1 MSMYNQGPGST
12 RPSGP
17 QGTPQPFDIRM
28 QPLPTDGGMRTRTG
42 RKLASMD
49 TGTVALAVSGMTFYW
64 MMPML
69 MRRRR
74 ARRPEGPTA

>member
-1 MSMYNQGPGST
+1 MSVFNERPGSMRG

-17 QGTPQPFDIRM
+17 QGSAQPFDITM
-28 QPLPTDGGMRTRTG
+28 QQSSADTGVRTRSG
-42 RKLASMD
+42 RKLAPMD
-49 TGTVALAVSGMTFYW
+49 TGTVALAVTGMTFYW

-74 ARRPEGPTA
+74 PPRPSGD